1 MPIYEWN
8 KPIHTYKVYEVAQAM
23 LENSTNDLK
32 VWHRTPTNIVHNC
45 TFLVNQ
51 SRLRFWDDLKA
62 DDYGSWKNNGVRATI
77 VSIASGEVVAITKK
91 EAKSRR

>member
-1 MPIYEWN
+1 
-8 KPIHTYKVYEVAQAM
+8 
-23 LENSTNDLK
+23 
-32 VWHRTPTNIVHNC
+32 
-45 TFLVNQ
+45 
-51 SRLRFWDDLKA
+51 LKA